1 MRKTTTPG
9 GQVTVTPVQVSLPPV
24 KVPSSSSFPPSGV
37 NLTKT
42 PPGPHGSLTSDDS
55 SYSSSSDESPNGN
68 HPVNATSTNANQNHL
83 VLQFQPFP
91 LPDQLVTGAWDLDS
105 KQPDSKRYARER
117 GDLQKRGSSKEQKTK
132 LKNKLPHFSDTG
144 VDEQLIGGRESPYLE
159 PQIPRAKD
167 SSQPEDA
174 WPMIIVEST
183 SPPLHP
189 PPPPPSDTANLNM
202 PLPMMMHPTLP
213 SCSHPA
219 LPPGSHAALITA
231 PIPMVPSPLNETHVQ
246 ATVSP
251 TMSMIPPLMTVQQPN
266 SVKVS
271 CEDHSTQTSTPKLQQ
286 KATQVHPEVRNCPTQ
301 TESTESRSVYSQTT
315 LHSTVLPVDELKPP
329 PLPKESD
336 SEHTLC

>member
-68 HPVNATSTNANQNHL
+68 HPVNATSTNANQNL
-83 VLQFQPFP
+83 VFQFQPFP
-91 LPDQLVTGAWDLDS
+91 VPDQLVTGTWDLGS

-132 LKNKLPHFSDTG
+132 LKNKLPHFSDAG

-189 PPPPPSDTANLNM
+189 PSDTANLNM

-213 SCSHPA
+213 TCSHPA
-219 LPPGSHAALITA
+219 LPPGSHAALITT
-231 PIPMVPSPLNETHVQ
+231 PIPMVPSPLNETHMQ
-246 ATVSP
+246 ASVSP
-251 TMSMIPPLMTVQQPN
+251 TMSMISPLMTAQQPN
-266 SVKVS
+266 SAKVS
-271 CEDHSTQTSTPKLQQ
+271 CADQSTQTSTPKLQK
-286 KATQVHPEVRNCPTQ
+286 KAIQVHSEVRNCLTQ
-301 TESTESRSVYSQTT
+301 TESTKSCSVDSQTM
-315 LHSTVLPVDELKPP
+315 LHSTVLPVDDLRPP